1 MKRFW
6 CSLQLK
12 VKNLL
17 ISVKECNKHHLM
29 DEVWYQ
35 GERYFINQGNLYDER
50 GNHYWEIVK
59 SDGIREQ
66 HRVQDHE
73 IKRVF
78 TWWNIKNALF
88 HHYKWWKSYWYW
100 IDLRKMMEE

>member
-6 CSLQLK
+6 CSLRLK
-12 VKNLL
+12 FKNLL
-17 ISVKECNKHHLM
+17 ISFKECNKHHLM

-35 GERYFINQGNLYDER
+35 GERYFINQGNLYDEHD
-50 GNHYWEIVK
+50 NHYWEIVK

-88 HHYKWWKSYWYW
+88 SHYRWWKDYWYW